1 MTHCTICGE
10 DFDEREDA
18 EQHFA
23 EQHTAEID
31 EALQEYIPEATQ
43 DAMDSYLE
51 ERE

>member
-1 MTHCTICGE
+1 MSV
-10 DFDEREDA
+10 RNA
-18 EQHFA
+18 EQHFS

-43 DAMDSYLE
+43 DAIDCYLE